1 MTARRQADIA
11 NTESLMKK
19 WGIDSKS
26 KLTQRSPLK
35 ASLHIPDDQST
46 AHIPSKDTWSG
57 DTAKHENPKYTGDAV
72 LGISTM
78 HKSNLVPIFSK
89 EEAIDNASM
98 RR

>member
-1 MTARRQADIA
+1 MTAKRKADIA
-11 NTESLMKK
+11 NTEALLRK
-19 WGIDSKS
+19 WGINGKS
-26 KLTQRSPLK
+26 KLTRQYSLK
-35 ASLHIPDDQST
+35 ASLHIPSDQST
-46 AHIPSKDTWSG
+46 SHIPSKDTWSG